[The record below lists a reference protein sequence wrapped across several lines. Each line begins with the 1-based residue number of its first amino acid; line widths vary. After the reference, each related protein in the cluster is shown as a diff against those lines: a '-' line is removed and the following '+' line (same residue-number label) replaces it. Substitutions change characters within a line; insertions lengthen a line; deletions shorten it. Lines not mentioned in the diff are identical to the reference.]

1 MSTTYYSGPGKVY
14 FNSVGLQAAGEN
26 GQIVATLDE
35 KTDPVATA
43 QFGRIGETLADQTV
57 KVSVTPFDN
66 WGLLATLFPAF
77 LGVTVA
83 STAGVLVIGTR
94 PHGASNLPLKI
105 YTPDGR
111 LYPFVRAAVTKHPDI
126 KLGPGQG
133 LFGAV
138 EFTCLGDPA
147 KNPGDSAF
155 LVTGNAI
162 TGPAAGDSGTTAS
175 DPGGAFTMSDFVRGN
190 WTGAWGTLAGF
201 GGDGGS
207 ALQAEDFWTI
217 TTEVKYSP
225 LTVQK
230 VTRHMKLD
238 SVSFM
243 AKARLVGPTH
253 TQLLTELLS
262 HTSGSL
268 FGSNTNA
275 ADLVLTG
282 PSSKT
287 VTLKQSEIKGA
298 GFEFGGTKL
307 GNGELGF
314 VTGMTFIAGAPQPL
328 VVFSA

>member
-14 FNSVGLQAAGEN
+14 FNSVGLQADGEN
-26 GQIVATLDE
+26 GQIVATLAE
-35 KTDPVATA
+35 KTDPVAA
-43 QFGRIGETLADQTV
+43 SQFGKIGETLADQTV

-77 LGVTVA
+77 LGVTVG

-94 PHGASNLPLKI
+94 PHTASNVPLKI

-111 LYPFVRAAVTKHPDI
+111 LYSFVRAAVTKHPDL

-133 LFGAV
+133 LFGAA

-147 KNPGDSAF
+147 KNLGDSAF

-162 TGPAAGDSGTTAS
+162 TESAGS
-175 DPGGAFTMSDFVRGN
+175 DPGGAMTMSDFVRGN

-201 GGDGGS
+201 GGDGGA

-217 TTEVKYSP
+217 TSEVKYSP

-253 TQLLTELLS
+253 TQLLAELLS

-275 ADLVLTG
+275 ADLILTG

-307 GNGELGF
+307 GTGEIGF
-314 VTGMTFIAGAPQPL
+314 VNKMTFSAGAAQPL
-328 VVFSA
+328 LIFSA